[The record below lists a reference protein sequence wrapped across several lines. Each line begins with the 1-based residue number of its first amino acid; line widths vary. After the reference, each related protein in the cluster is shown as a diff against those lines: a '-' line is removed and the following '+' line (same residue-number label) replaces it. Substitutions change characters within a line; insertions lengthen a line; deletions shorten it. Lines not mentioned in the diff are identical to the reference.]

1 MQNLKQETLE
11 ILARNGKT
19 AEDVL
24 WIGLSE
30 HPFDK
35 TKCVELTKEK
45 FWRCADRV
53 YDDGYGGQEV
63 DGSLVIVGKDWWL
76 ERAEYDGSEWWEYKT
91 MPEKPTKSATVNLKI
106 FRDEM
111 EEEEWAKRYFLA

>member
-11 ILARNGKT
+11 ILAKNGKT

-24 WIGLSE
+24 WIGLSL
-30 HPFDK
+30 FDEVNY
-35 TKCVELTKEK
+35 VELPKEK

-53 YDDGYGGQEV
+53 YDNGYGGQEV
-63 DGSLVIVGKDWWL
+63 DFSLVVVGKDWWL

-91 MPEKPTKSATVNLKI
+91 MPEKPTKSATGNLKI
-106 FRDEM
+106 FRSES
-111 EEEEWAKRYFLA
+111 EEEE